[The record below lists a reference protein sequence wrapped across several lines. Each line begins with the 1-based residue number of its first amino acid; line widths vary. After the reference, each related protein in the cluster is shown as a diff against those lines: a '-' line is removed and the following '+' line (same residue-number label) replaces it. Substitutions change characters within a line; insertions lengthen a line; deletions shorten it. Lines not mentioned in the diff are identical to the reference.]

1 MRVDMVSEHAS
12 PLACVGEVD
21 AGGQNVHVAALASAL
36 AGRGVEVVVHTRRDG
51 TDLPDEV
58 EMAPGVTVHHVD
70 AGPPTPLP
78 KDALFPH
85 MPAFAARLE
94 DRWATAPPDL
104 VHAHFWMSGWAAL
117 TAALPLGVPVAQ
129 TFHALGVV
137 KQRHQ
142 GADDTSP
149 EQRTAIEHTLMTRA
163 DLVLATCTD
172 EVQELTRLGA
182 TARVRVVPCGV
193 DLTRFWPEGP
203 AEDRTPGRHRIV
215 VVGRLVPRKGVGDA
229 LAALAELP
237 DAELVVAGGPEAA
250 HLDEDPEAVRLRG
263 LARRLGVADRV
274 DWRGRVRR
282 EELPALLRS
291 ADLVVCAPWY
301 EPFGIVPLEAMGCGV
316 PVVATAVGGLL
327 DTVVDGVTGLQV
339 PPQRPD
345 LLARALRD
353 LLADPQ
359 RRAAMGA
366 AATRR
371 ARLYSWRR
379 IAAAT
384 LGAYE
389 EVLAA
394 AVAGRDLDDVA
405 VGGAR

>member
-12 PLACVGEVD
+12 PLACVGDVD
-21 AGGQNVHVAALASAL
+21 AGGQNVHVAALAAAL
-36 AGRGVEVVVHTRRDG
+36 AGRGVEVVVHTRRD
-51 TDLPDEV
+51 DPRLPVDV
-58 EMAPGVTVHHVD
+58 ALAPGVTVRHVD
-70 AGPPTPLP
+70 AGPPRPLP
-78 KDALFPH
+78 KDDLLPH

-94 DRWATAPPDL
+94 AAWTGAPPDL

-117 TAALPLGVPVAQ
+117 TAALPLGIPVAQ

-142 GADDTSP
+142 GTDDTSP
-149 EQRTAIEHTLMTRA
+149 EQRPGIERMLMARA
-163 DLVLATCTD
+163 DVVLATCTD
-172 EVQELTRLGA
+172 EVQELVGQGA
-182 TARVRVVPCGV
+182 AASRIRVVPCGV

-203 AEDRTPGRHRIV
+203 TEERTPRRHRVV

-237 DAELVVAGGPEAA
+237 DTDLVVAGGPEAA
-250 HLDEDPEAVRLRG
+250 HMGDDPEAARLRG
-263 LARRLGVADRV
+263 MAEQLGVADRV

-339 PPQRPD
+339 PPRRPD
-345 LLARALRD
+345 LLAGAVRG
-353 LLADPQ
+353 LLGDPR

-389 EVLAA
+389 EVLG
-394 AVAGRDLDDVA
+394 AVALDDVA
-405 VGGAR
+405 VGGVAR